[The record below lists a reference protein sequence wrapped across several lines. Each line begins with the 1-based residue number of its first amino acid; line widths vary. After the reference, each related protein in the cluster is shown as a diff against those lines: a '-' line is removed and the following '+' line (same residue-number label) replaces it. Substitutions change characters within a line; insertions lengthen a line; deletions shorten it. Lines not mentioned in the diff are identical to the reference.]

1 MKIVFATNNKHKL
14 FEVKN
19 LFADFQ
25 GIEILSLQDI
35 NFHNEIPEDFDT
47 LDENALQKAKVI
59 RDFCGLNVLSDDTG
73 LEVEALNGRPGVFS
87 ARYAGP
93 DCSPTDNVIKL
104 LDELKNQSNRKAA
117 FRTVAA
123 LILDDKEFL
132 FEGKVDGEIISQLQG
147 KDGFGYDPVF
157 KPIGYDITFAQ
168 MDINL
173 KNKISHRA
181 LAFNKL
187 KNYLEET
194 L

>member
-14 FEVKN
+14 FEVKS
-19 LFADFQ
+19 LIVDFQ
-25 GIEILSLQDI
+25 NVEILSLQDI
-35 NFHNEIPEDFDT
+35 NFNNDIPEDFDT
-47 LDENALQKAKVI
+47 LEQNALQKAKVI
-59 RDFCGLNVLSDDTG
+59 HEFCGLNVISDDTG
-73 LEVEALNGRPGVFS
+73 LEVDALNGRPGVFS

-93 DCSPTDNVIKL
+93 NCSPTDNINKL

-132 FEGKVDGEIISQLQG
+132 FEGKVDGEIISKLQG
-147 KDGFGYDPVF
+147 NEGFGYDPVF
-157 KPIGYDITFAQ
+157 KPLGFDQTFAE

-187 KNYLEET
+187 MVFLREI